1 VLGMP
6 GLEVGMPG
14 VLLAHESGL
23 VVDPALMDVDIGSE
37 DLACPID
44 QARMVRE
51 LLEDLIGAMD
61 VEDRPDFVG
70 LRFADSGLNGRGR
83 GVLREPVEL
92 FGEEGQLLG
101 RDELIDRQVARV
113 FVVLELRRREGSVIG
128 GTEDDGTRAWEN
140 LSALTG
146 ASRIEICSR
155 GRR

>member
-1 VLGMP
+1 
-6 GLEVGMPG
+6 
-14 VLLAHESGL
+14 
-23 VVDPALMDVDIGSE
+23 SE

-44 QARMVRE
+44 QARIVRD

-61 VEDRPDFVG
+61 FEDRQDFVVFRYDG
-70 LRFADSGLNGRGR
+70 SGLIGLDL
-83 GVLREPVEL
+83 GVLREPVER

>member
-1 VLGMP
+1 
-6 GLEVGMPG
+6 VGMPG
-14 VLLAHESGL
+14 ELLADESGL

-37 DLACPID
+37 DLSCRID
-44 QARMVRE
+44 QARIVRD
-51 LLEDLIGAMD
+51 LLEDLIGAMC
-61 VEDRPDFVG
+61 VEDRPSFVG
-70 LRFADSGLNGRGR
+70 LRFYDSGL
-83 GVLREPVEL
+83 VSLDLWFLREPVEF